1 MECPLRGGPEQTRA
15 LSAWIDLL
23 RHYLKTEIG
32 AHTEVIWYDSV
43 IYTGDLAWQDR
54 LNNYNLVFHPPS
66 TRFFTNYSV
75 GVASILQSMGFSPA
89 VYQWPPSFPTLTAQ
103 YARSLNI
110 PGKTVHDIHV
120 GIDVWGRNQYG
131 DGGFGTYRALKQI
144 APSVLG
150 LSVALFA
157 PAWTWETTEGKSDW
171 TWHEWWK
178 YDRKLWFGPEDPTET
193 VPAPE
198 MSEMSS
204 RKQALDPNVPLPG
217 PFEAIASFFGNA
229 SPPNPLDLPFVTFFS
244 PGIGF
249 RWFVKGKELMDNHEH
264 GWTDVQKQTSLGNLI
279 WPRPIPLR
287 EGGGEYEDQR
297 LGSTNLDFTDAWLG
311 GSSVK
316 VTLRFSGDEEAYFRH
331 VFLPI
336 QSVSVY
342 PGQLYDVSLIYKTDA
357 PDLDLEMAI
366 AVRSLCEFELAEAMT
381 VELENGWTELRVQ
394 FVLPED
400 RTTEIQV
407 RSLVGIALGFA
418 TDNPSQP
425 CELPINIGLLSVYPS
440 PPRPPSKLV
449 HHKPRVLWA
458 NYLKSLLKWE
468 IAAYF
473 DPIPGGILEPQPPD
487 NTELKWEI
495 SPAVTAYPR
504 FTFFNLYVEALSM
517 AGFYRGPEYAIFIGT
532 TGWDGRENRFY
543 VEDTM
548 LPEGLKTGSDV
559 DVRFYVQGV
568 TDRGEIL
575 PWVDGAFVDARL

>member
-1 MECPLRGGPEQTRA
+1 
-15 LSAWIDLL
+15 
-23 RHYLKTEIG
+23 
-32 AHTEVIWYDSV
+32 
-43 IYTGDLAWQDR
+43 
-54 LNNYNLVFHPPS
+54 
-66 TRFFTNYSV
+66 
-75 GVASILQSMGFSPA
+75 
-89 VYQWPPSFPTLTAQ
+89 
-103 YARSLNI
+103 
-110 PGKTVHDIHV
+110 V

-171 TWHEWWK
+171 TWYEWWK

-193 VPAPE
+193 VPVPQ

-217 PFEAIASFFGNA
+217 PFETIVSFFGNA

-331 VFLPI
+331 VFLPV

-342 PGQLYDVSLIYKTDA
+342 PGQSYDVSFIYKTDA
-357 PDLDLEMAI
+357 PDLDLEMAN
-366 AVRSLCEFELAEAMT
+366 AVRSLYEFELTEATT

-407 RSLVGIALGFA
+407 RSLVGIVLGFA
-418 TDNPSQP
+418 TDSPSQP

-440 PPRPPSKLV
+440 PPGPPSKLV

-473 DPIPGGILEPQPPD
+473 DPIPGGTLEPQPPD

-504 FTFFNLYVEALSM
+504 FMFFNLYVEAPSM

-548 LPEGLKTGSDV
+548 LPEGLKTGSGV

-575 PWVDGAFVDARL
+575 PWVDGAFVDAKL